1 MGDNDRNDRMKYR
14 MQLNNNS
21 EKGRFKGFTA

>member
-14 MQLNNNS
+14 MKLNNNS
-21 EKGRFKGFTA
+21 RKGRFKGFIA